1 MYKPEY
7 TISNNLLNSIVSIES
22 SRSIIQRAA
31 LLPLYE
37 RQFRG
42 DAVARRVHF
51 STAIEGNYLNLDQIK
66 DIMLQGNTGQDNSP
80 QNSQSMQYPAKRKDV
95 DEVINY
101 RNLVNYIES
110 MDKNHK
116 TGTKKFSLDLEI
128 ITRMHEILLKNIEDE
143 KVGHIRTQNAL
154 TINYAT
160 GQKLYL
166 YEPAENVKTKLKEL
180 LSWYQTNG
188 KDVHPII
195 KAGLL
200 HLEFVRIHPFHEGN
214 GRLARGL
221 TTLSLAIDDYDINH
235 FFCLDEYYSA
245 NAEEYYNSLQK
256 GFKNPIDWLEYFA
269 IGMSIEF
276 NRIKDRVVKIS
287 KDAKVKDR
295 VGQQFISERQEK
307 IIEWI
312 NNYGFFKNNDFEV
325 IFNDISEDT
334 VLRELKGLVEMG
346 VITKKGKTKLARY
359 EFI

>member
-22 SRSIIQRAA
+22 SRSIIQSAA

-66 DIMLQGNTGQDNSP
+66 DIMLQNNPNQLNFSQP
-80 QNSQSMQYPAKRKDV
+80 SQSMHYPAKRKDV

-101 RNLVNYIES
+101 RDLVNYIES
-110 MDKNHK
+110 IDQKHK
-116 TGTKKFSLDLEI
+116 MGTKEFALDLETI
-128 ITRMHEILLKNIEDE
+128 VRMHEILLKNIEDE
-143 KVGHIRTQNAL
+143 KSGHIRTQNAL

-160 GQKLYL
+160 GEKLYL
-166 YEPAENVKTKLKEL
+166 YEPAENVKAKLNEL
-180 LSWYQTNG
+180 LIWYQSNG
-188 KDVHPII
+188 KGIHPII

-221 TTLSLAIDDYDINH
+221 ATLSLAIDDYDINH

-245 NAEEYYNSLQK
+245 NAEDYYSSLQK
-256 GFKNPIDWLEYFA
+256 GFKSPIDWLEYFA
-269 IGMSIEF
+269 VGMSIEF
-276 NRIKDRVVKIS
+276 SRIKDRVVKIS

-312 NNYGFFKNNDFEV
+312 NNYGYFKNNDFEI
-325 IFNDISEDT
+325 IFNDLSEDT

-346 VITKKGKTKLARY
+346 VIIKKGKTKLARY